1 MLKRKSIAK
10 KVVCIFMA
18 MMTIFSSSHIEAKAA
33 QIWPEGPKVNAPS
46 AIVMELN
53 SGTIL
58 YEKNSDEVNYPASI
72 TKIMTTMLALEHCE
86 LNEVVTFSADAV
98 YKNEGNT
105 SHIARDLNEQ
115 MTMEECLYAVML
127 ESANECAYAVA
138 EHVGA
143 KLGGNYQ
150 TFIDLMNEKA
160 KELGCTNTHF
170 NNANGLPD
178 EDHWTSARDMALI
191 SAEAYKNENFRI
203 IISTPRYVIPPTN
216 KHKDKTYLNNH
227 HEMIHNY
234 KTDKY
239 LYEHAIGGKTGYTQ
253 AAGATLVSYGEKDGI
268 TLVCVVMRTAKL
280 YYYEDTENLFEF
292 CFQNFVNYNILEN
305 EATLMQ
311 EEQSKGFMNDFGPYV
326 SLDKTATITLPAS
339 ATFSD
344 AKCTITQGNK
354 GSGKV
359 AELVYTYGDKEV
371 GVATIVPSG
380 VTVGENYFNTN
391 ASQVDKEV
399 HTVKI
404 KPIYIILG
412 ILCLI
417 ALVIIILILKK
428 VYDNYYLIR
437 HNMEIRRQ
445 RQSRFRPV
453 NRKRESMRR
462 RRNRR
467 FR

>member
-1 MLKRKSIAK
+1 
-10 KVVCIFMA
+10 
-18 MMTIFSSSHIEAKAA
+18 
-33 QIWPEGPKVNAPS
+33 
-46 AIVMELN
+46 
-53 SGTIL
+53 
-58 YEKNSDEVNYPASI
+58 
-72 TKIMTTMLALEHCE
+72 
-86 LNEVVTFSADAV
+86 
-98 YKNEGNT
+98 
-105 SHIARDLNEQ
+105 
-115 MTMEECLYAVML
+115 
-127 ESANECAYAVA
+127 
-138 EHVGA
+138 
-143 KLGGNYQ
+143 
-150 TFIDLMNEKA
+150 
-160 KELGCTNTHF
+160 
-170 NNANGLPD
+170 
-178 EDHWTSARDMALI
+178 
-191 SAEAYKNENFRI
+191 
-203 IISTPRYVIPPTN
+203 
-216 KHKDKTYLNNH
+216 
-227 HEMIHNY
+227 
-234 KTDKY
+234 
-239 LYEHAIGGKTGYTQ
+239 
-253 AAGATLVSYGEKDGI
+253 
-268 TLVCVVMRTAKL
+268 MRTAKL